1 MTRQIVLADIDNT
14 LYDWGAFFAPSFRAM
29 VYALVRELGVS
40 EEQLYGEFKQ
50 VFARH
55 ASLDYAFAIQ
65 ELDSVRD
72 LETEKIRHLI
82 LTGRGAFLSVQRRR
96 LQPYAGVLETLKWLL
111 NQNVAVIGI
120 TNSPIH
126 RAQKRLW
133 DLKLDSL
140 LAGLV
145 AWEGFEAISG
155 PVTEGFVTPSPL
167 RTRAQTRVPRSISVP
182 LSECK
187 PNEQH
192 YAIALEAFGG
202 TASEA
207 WAIGDSL
214 SKDLKPAAK
223 LGVKTIWARYGAG
236 FDREDR
242 DASTLLRITPWDESE
257 ISRTYSTHDFE
268 PDHTVDSIDELRQI
282 IPATVMSLF

>member
-1 MTRQIVLADIDNT
+1 MTKKIVLADIDNT

-29 VYALVRELGVS
+29 VYALVRELRVP
-40 EEQLYGEFKQ
+40 EEQIYGEFKK

-55 ASLDYAFAIQ
+55 GSLDYAFVIQ
-65 ELDSVRD
+65 ELDSVQG
-72 LETEKIRHLI
+72 LETEEIRHLI
-82 LTGRGAFLSVQRRR
+82 RTGRGAFLSVQRRR
-96 LQPYAGVLETLKWLL
+96 LRPYPGVPETLKWLL
-111 NQNVAVIGI
+111 NQNFAVVGI

-126 RAQKRLW
+126 RAQKRLF

-140 LAGLV
+140 LTGLV
-145 AWEGFEAISG
+145 AWEGIGADFD
-155 PVTEGFVTPSPL
+155 PVTDGYIRPARQ
-167 RTRAQTRVPRSISVP
+167 RTRTRLPRSVPVP

-192 YAIALEAFGG
+192 YAIALEAFAG
-202 TASEA
+202 TPSEA

-236 FDREDR
+236 FDPQDR
-242 DASTLLRITPWDESE
+242 DASTLLRITHWTESE
-257 ISRTYSTHDFE
+257 ISRTYSTDAFE
-268 PDHTVDSIDELRQI
+268 PDYVVDSIEEI
-282 IPATVMSLF
+282 KEIVPATVMSLF

>member
-1 MTRQIVLADIDNT
+1 MSRKIVLADIDNT

-40 EEQLYGEFKQ
+40 EDQLYYEFKQ

-55 ASLDYAFAIQ
+55 GSLDYAFTIQ
-65 ELDSVRD
+65 ELDSVRKLD
-72 LETEKIRHLI
+72 TDAIRHLVK
-82 LTGRGAFLSVQRRR
+82 TGRGAFLSVQRHH
-96 LQPYAGVLETLKWLL
+96 LQPYAGVLETLRWLL
-111 NQNVAVIGI
+111 KQNVAVVGI

-140 LAGLV
+140 LTGLV
-145 AWEGFEAISG
+145 AWEGFEALSG
-155 PVTEGFVTPSPL
+155 PITEGFVTPSPL
-167 RTRAQTRVPRSISVP
+167 RTRAQSRIPRSISVP
-182 LSECK
+182 LSDCK
-187 PNEQH
+187 PNERH
-192 YAIALEAFGG
+192 YSIALDAFGG
-202 TASEA
+202 SAFEA

-236 FDREDR
+236 FDPQDR
-242 DASTLLRITPWDESE
+242 NASTLLRITHWSESE
-257 ISRTYSTHDFE
+257 ISRTYSTDAFE
-268 PDHTVDSIDELRQI
+268 PDHTVDSIEELKEI
-282 IPATVMSLF
+282 IPATVMTLF

>member
-1 MTRQIVLADIDNT
+1 MTRKIVLADIDNT

-40 EEQLYGEFKQ
+40 EEQLYSEFKQ

-55 ASLDYAFAIQ
+55 GSLDYAFTIQ
-65 ELDSVRD
+65 ELDSVRE

-82 LTGRGAFLSVQRRR
+82 RTGRGAFLSVQRRR
-96 LQPYAGVLETLKWLL
+96 LQPYAGVPETLKWLL
-111 NQNVAVIGI
+111 NQNVAIVGI

-140 LAGLV
+140 LTGLV

-192 YAIALEAFGG
+192 YAIALEAFAG

-236 FDREDR
+236 FDREER
-242 DASTLLRITPWDESE
+242 DASTLLRITHWNESE
-257 ISRTYSTHDFE
+257 ISRTYSTDGFE
-268 PDHTVDSIDELRQI
+268 PDHTVDSIEELTQI

>member
-1 MTRQIVLADIDNT
+1 MTKQIVLADIDNT

-50 VFARH
+50 VFACH
-55 ASLDYAFAIQ
+55 GSLDYAFTIQ
-65 ELDSVRD
+65 ELDSVRR

-82 LTGRGAFLSVQRRR
+82 LTGRGAFLRVARRR
-96 LQPYAGVLETLKWLL
+96 LQPYEGVRETLKWLL
-111 NQNVAVIGI
+111 NQNVSVVGI
-120 TNSPIH
+120 TNSPMH

-140 LAGLV
+140 LTGLV

-155 PVTEGFVTPSPL
+155 PVTDGFVTPSPL
-167 RTRAQTRVPRSISVP
+167 RTRAQTRVPRSITVP

-192 YAIALEAFGG
+192 YAIALDAFAG

-214 SKDLKPAAK
+214 NKDLKPAAK

-236 FDREDR
+236 LDRDAR
-242 DASTLLRITPWDESE
+242 DASTLLRITHWNESE
-257 ISRTYSTHDFE
+257 ISRTYSTEGFE
-268 PDHTVDSIDELRQI
+268 PDYTVDSIEELMQI

>member
-1 MTRQIVLADIDNT
+1 MTTRIVLADIDNT

-29 VYALVRELGVS
+29 VSALLRELEIS
-40 EEQLYGEFKQ
+40 EAQLYAEFKE

-55 ASLDYAFAIQ
+55 GSLDYAFTIQ
-65 ELDSVRD
+65 ELDSVRN
-72 LETEKIRHLI
+72 LEIERIRHLVK
-82 LTGRGAFLSVQRRR
+82 TGRGAFLSVQRRR
-96 LQPYAGVLETLKWLL
+96 LQPYPGVLETLKWLL
-111 NQNVAVIGI
+111 NQNIAVIGI

-133 DLKLDSL
+133 DLKIDSL
-140 LAGLV
+140 LTGLV

-155 PVTEGFVTPSPL
+155 PVTEGFVTPSL
-167 RTRAQTRVPRSISVP
+167 DRTRTQSRVARAIPVP
-182 LSECK
+182 LSDCK
-187 PNEQH
+187 PNSRH
-192 YAIALEAFGG
+192 YAIALEAFAG

-214 SKDLKPAAK
+214 AKDLKPAAK

-242 DASTLLRITPWDESE
+242 DANTLLRITHWSESE
-257 ISRTYSTHDFE
+257 ISRTYNTDSFE
-268 PDHTVDSIDELRQI
+268 PDHTIDTIEELKEI
-282 IPATVMSLF
+282 IPATFMSLF